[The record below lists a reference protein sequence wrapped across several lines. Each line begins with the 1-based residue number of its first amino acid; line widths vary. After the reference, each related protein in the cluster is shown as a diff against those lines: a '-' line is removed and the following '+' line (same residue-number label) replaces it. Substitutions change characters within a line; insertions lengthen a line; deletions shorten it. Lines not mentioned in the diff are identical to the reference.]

1 MKDEEEEIKSKVVE
15 LTDYVVDSL
24 SPAMFAMAFLPCIIW
39 LFMLFVAYTVLFK
52 IPASIIKNI
61 YNKLVDMF
69 KR

>member
-61 YNKLVDMF
+61 YNKLVDIF

>member
-1 MKDEEEEIKSKVVE
+1 MKDEEEIKSKVVE

-24 SPAMFAMAFLPCIIW
+24 SPSMFAMAFLPCIIW

-61 YNKLVDMF
+61 YNKLVDIF